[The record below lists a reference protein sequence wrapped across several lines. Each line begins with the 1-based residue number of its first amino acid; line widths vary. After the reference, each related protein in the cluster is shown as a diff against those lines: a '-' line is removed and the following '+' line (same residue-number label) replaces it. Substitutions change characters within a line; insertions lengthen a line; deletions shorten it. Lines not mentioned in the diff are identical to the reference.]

1 VKSSLPAMRANSGRE
16 AAFIFRMTWPRWTFT
31 VISLLPMIV
40 SCTVI
45 ARAPCNRGTPTLR
58 AAAIPRSDILKSHA
72 RRRKEFLPWPGFA
85 DAQPNSLSQQF
96 HFKPKYNRGQRG
108 FILLSTCVEY
118 PSPRSQRVHTLE
130 NPRCGGQV
138 PKTQTLI
145 SVVDD
150 DESMREAAIPPT
162 SGIIPSPGGDAAPAA
177 GPGR

>member
-1 VKSSLPAMRANSGRE
+1 
-16 AAFIFRMTWPRWTFT
+16 
-31 VISLLPMIV
+31 MIV
-40 SCTVI
+40 GCTVI

-58 AAAIPRSDILKSHA
+58 AAAIPRSDILKSRS
-72 RRRKEFLPWPGFA
+72 RRRKEFLPWPRFA

-96 HFKPKYNRGQRG
+96 HHKPKYNRGQRG

-118 PSPRSQRVHTLE
+118 PSSRSQRVHTLE

-150 DESMREAAIPPT
+150 DESMREAISGLMKSLGYTAVAFASAEGFLSSRQTPVPPALSRT
-162 SGIIPSPGGDAAPAA
+162 CRCRG
-177 GPGR
+177 